1 MTERRR
7 ITDMDTTLQR
17 FVSIST
23 VGVGLVTVLAFAG
36 TIASFIA
43 DAKTNEI
50 LMPTSKVSTDNSHS
64 TLITDGS
71 NFTGAWEDVSQYDS
85 VVVAVKT
92 DQNGYFEIQ
101 FSPDGVEPRF
111 NTH

>member
-7 ITDMDTTLQR
+7 VTDMDTTLQR

-50 LMPTSKVSTDNSHS
+50 LMPTSKQVEKNTVTLAAVVSKQREELEARVRMEAKQDRTIELLMS
-64 TLITDGS
+64 LKDG
-71 NFTGAWEDVSQYDS
+71 
-85 VVVAVKT
+85 
-92 DQNGYFEIQ
+92 
-101 FSPDGVEPRF
+101 R
-111 NTH
+111 